1 MNGHRHD
8 RIAHVAVADRDCRVR
23 IKDTLARRGWQVIEH
38 ATGFHL
44 LDAIGDIIDGRLET
58 LPRLLVI
65 DALARGCS
73 GITIAAG
80 LRELGV
86 RIPLVLV
93 VHPGQPI
100 PRSDDL
106 GVRIAG
112 PSQVAADVA
121 DVVQSLD
128 YESPVAGEPLPSHAA
143 LSQ

>member
-1 MNGHRHD
+1 MNEHRHD
-8 RIAHVAVADRDCRVR
+8 RVAHVVVADRDCRVR
-23 IKDTLARRGWQVIEH
+23 IKDTLARRGWHVVEH

-44 LDAIGDIIDGRLET
+44 LQAIGDIIDGRLET
-58 LPRLLVI
+58 LPRLLVV
-65 DALARGCS
+65 DAFARGCS
-73 GITIAAG
+73 GISIAAG

-93 VHPGQPI
+93 AQPGQPI

-112 PSQVAADVA
+112 PSHVAADVA
-121 DVVQSLD
+121 EVAQCLD
-128 YESPVAGEPLPSHAA
+128 YESTVAGEPLPSDAA